1 MTIELELPKDINSI
15 KLQDWMKFSK
25 LAEANEDAENDFLD
39 IKLLEIF
46 AGLKYKDIQGL
57 PVGTFDDALR
67 YLSVV
72 FQSKTPLT
80 RRFFMTGSDGA
91 VREFGFIPNLDKMTM
106 GEYIDLNNYFESSQ
120 DIHKAMAVLFR
131 PIHESYEDKGTYRID
146 SYKSAELYCDI
157 MKEMPL
163 GIALGAKVFFYRLG
177 IKLSKAILN
186 STPELKEQVEDKL
199 SEEEKSNLTKNI
211 HGIKSFMLLQEEMLL
226 KSQTPL
232 KYLSTKQ

>member
-1 MTIELELPKDINSI
+1 
-15 KLQDWMKFSK
+15 
-25 LAEANEDAENDFLD
+25 
-39 IKLLEIF
+39 
-46 AGLKYKDIQGL
+46 
-57 PVGTFDDALR
+57 
-67 YLSVV
+67 
-72 FQSKTPLT
+72 
-80 RRFFMTGSDGA
+80 MTGSDGA